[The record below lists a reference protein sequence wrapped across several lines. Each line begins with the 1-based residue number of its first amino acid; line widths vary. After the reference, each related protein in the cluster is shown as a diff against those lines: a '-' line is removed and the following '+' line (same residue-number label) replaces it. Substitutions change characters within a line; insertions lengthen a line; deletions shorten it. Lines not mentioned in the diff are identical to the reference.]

1 MNPPPR
7 HPRLVG
13 LAASAALLA
22 LLVGLPTVLLALGW
36 GPTPSGLD
44 GWLAALTSPD
54 DGHLT
59 VLILKGAAW
68 VVWGLLAVT
77 ILTEAVAALRGLEAP
92 KLPGLR
98 WSQAPA
104 RRLVTAALLLFIAVP
119 ATGIETAS
127 AVPDSPSPVATATAS
142 VAPAPSAS
150 MGTSRAVALVETTP
164 APLTHT
170 VKRGETLWSIAEHHL
185 GSGNRYPEILNLNN
199 DLLRGRPQFLR
210 PRSASS

>member
-13 LAASAALLA
+13 LAASLALLA
-22 LLVGLPTVLLALGW
+22 LLVGLPAVLLALGW

-44 GWLAALTSPD
+44 GWWAALTTPD

-59 VLILKGAAW
+59 VLVLKGAAW
-68 VVWGLLAVT
+68 SLGSAGVT
-77 ILTEAVAALRGLEAP
+77 ILTEAIAALRGLEAP

-142 VAPAPSAS
+142 VAPAVSVRGNVVSSHRARRNGHP
-150 MGTSRAVALVETTP
+150 TSHSHGQTRRDPVVD
-164 APLTHT
+164 
-170 VKRGETLWSIAEHHL
+170 R
-185 GSGNRYPEILNLNN
+185 
-199 DLLRGRPQFLR
+199 
-210 PRSASS
+210 

>member
-13 LAASAALLA
+13 LAASVALLA
-22 LLVGLPTVLLALGW
+22 LLVGLPTVLLALRW

-98 WSQAPA
+98 WSQVPA

-142 VAPAPSAS
+142 VEPAPSAS
-150 MGTSRAVALVETTP
+150 VGTPSRATALVEIAPHASLTRSNEVRPCGRSLSTTWGP
-164 APLTHT
+164 GTA
-170 VKRGETLWSIAEHHL
+170 I
-185 GSGNRYPEILNLNN
+185 
-199 DLLRGRPQFLR
+199 
-210 PRSASS
+210 PRSSSSTTIS

>member
-1 MNPPPR
+1 MNPRPR

-13 LAASAALLA
+13 LAASVVLLA

-44 GWLAALTSPD
+44 GWWAALTSPD

-68 VVWGLLAVT
+68 VVWGLLALT
-77 ILTEAVAALRGLEAP
+77 ILTETIAAIRGLEAP

-127 AVPDSPSPVATATAS
+127 AVPDSPSPVASPTVTAAPQPSKSERQTA
-142 VAPAPSAS
+142 
-150 MGTSRAVALVETTP
+150 
-164 APLTHT
+164 
-170 VKRGETLWSIAEHHL
+170 
-185 GSGNRYPEILNLNN
+185 
-199 DLLRGRPQFLR
+199 
-210 PRSASS
+210 SASSSATTWPSTRSGWTR

>member
-1 MNPPPR
+1 MALFTTTPASEITPMPVMMIPNGVPVTTSPSSTPINDITTDIMMMNGTAYE
-7 HPRLVG
+7 LNW
-13 LAASAALLA
+13 
-22 LLVGLPTVLLALGW
+22 PTVLLALGW

-98 WSQAPA
+98 WSQVPA

-127 AVPDSPSPVATATAS
+127 AAPDSPSPVATATAS
-142 VAPAPSAS
+142 VAPAPSAPV
-150 MGTSRAVALVETTP
+150 GTPRAVSLDNSRDRR
-164 APLTHT
+164 
-170 VKRGETLWSIAEHHL
+170 KRFA
-185 GSGNRYPEILNLNN
+185 
-199 DLLRGRPQFLR
+199 F
-210 PRSASS
+210 PRR